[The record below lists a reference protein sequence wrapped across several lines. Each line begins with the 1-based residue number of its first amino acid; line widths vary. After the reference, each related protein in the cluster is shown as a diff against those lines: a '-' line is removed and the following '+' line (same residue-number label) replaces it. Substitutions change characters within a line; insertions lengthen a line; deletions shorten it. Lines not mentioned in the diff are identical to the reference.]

1 LAGSRAVI
9 HTADDRIEG
18 GVASMSTGSP
28 ISVQEQHDTR
38 AERFT
43 WERIVQGIRWR
54 GVIGP
59 GGKLLVGPNAAT
71 LNRNAAGKV
80 TRGAVSPQAVRAI
93 AFVLAGHA
101 DQDGSRVMPGDKRL
115 AVLAECDEK
124 QVKDVRTAFVAL
136 GLLALVS
143 AGNRRAGGGNCYRLA
158 IPVGLLDG
166 PLVYLGPEEVRGEI
180 EALRGA
186 ERARRDAYNE
196 KRRTG
201 SDGPVTETDVPG
213 PMDPVHTEAPESRT
227 GSDGPPELS
236 RTGSDGPREPGPLD
250 RRTTH
255 DHPPT
260 PTTQM
265 ADVRTDVAVPREAA
279 AAEDPISEVGETSA
293 DDRRRQPG
301 ESIAEWAARIA
312 GTTPPPPPGDPE
324 ADHARR
330 FVQRRRQA
338 EAEWAGDGPAAD
350 VVHLADRTRR
360 TA

>member
-1 LAGSRAVI
+1 
-9 HTADDRIEG
+9 
-18 GVASMSTGSP
+18 MSTGSP
-28 ISVQEQHDTR
+28 ISVQETADTS

-71 LNRNAAGKV
+71 LNRNADGKV

-93 AFVLAGHA
+93 AFVIASHA
-101 DQDGSRVMPGDKRL
+101 DQDGTRVMPGDKRL

-124 QVKDVRTAFVAL
+124 QAKAVRGAFLAL

-143 AGNRRAGGGNCYRLA
+143 AGNRRAGGGNCYRLT
-158 IPVGLLDG
+158 IPVDLLDG

-180 EALRGA
+180 EALRKA
-186 ERARRDAYNE
+186 ARDRLAAGNE

-201 SDGPVTETDVPG
+201 SIGPRMEEVDIQG
-213 PMDPVHTEAPESRT
+213 PMDPVQTEAPESRT
-227 GSDGPPELS
+227 GSDGPPEIS
-236 RTGSDGPREPGPLD
+236 RTGSDGPRKQGPSD

-301 ESIAEWAARIA
+301 ESIADWAARIA

-330 FVQRRRQA
+330 FVLRRRQA
-338 EAEWAGDGPAAD
+338 ETEWAGDGPAAD
-350 VVHLADRTRR
+350 VVHLADRR